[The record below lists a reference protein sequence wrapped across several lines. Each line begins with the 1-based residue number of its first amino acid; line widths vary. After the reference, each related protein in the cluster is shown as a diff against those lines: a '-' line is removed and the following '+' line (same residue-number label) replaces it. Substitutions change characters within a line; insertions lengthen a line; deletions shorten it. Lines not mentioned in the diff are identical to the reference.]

1 MKIGSVKLKKWR
13 RAGSLATRSFT
24 TRNSIV
30 TERDNKKYRSLQ
42 EMKAASDR
50 HPVANMTKGA
60 ACEFVKTDKGVVQH
74 TATCEF
80 VKKDKG
86 VVKHTPDNY
95 DDGYFGMIW
104 RLLGW
109 QICLASFYD
118 YSRCDSCTLTTC
130 SSSTSIHDEYNGDD
144 DVNTLDSSI
153 PSLLRVNRA
162 IQMCKNMKD
171 DDISD
176 ITSTPSEDTDAED
189 SDDDSLEVV
198 ALQKEESKGNKEDH
212 RMELRVHSL
221 KCAKK
226 KT

>member
-24 TRNSIV
+24 TRSIV

-42 EMKAASDR
+42 EMKAASDH

-60 ACEFVKTDKGVVQH
+60 ACADKGVVQH

-86 VVKHTPDNY
+86 VVQHTPDNN
-95 DDGYFGMIW
+95 DDGYFGIIW

-130 SSSTSIHDEYNGDD
+130 STGIHDEYIGDD
-144 DVNTLDSSI
+144 DENTLDSSI

-189 SDDDSLEVV
+189 SDDDSLDNSVEVV
-198 ALQKEESKGNKEDH
+198 ILQQEESKGNKLKH

-221 KCAKK
+221 KRAKK